1 MITRKFKNIDDF
13 IISQPEDVQS
23 KLKNI
28 RNLIRKAVPKSE
40 EAISYDIP
48 TFKLNGHYV
57 IWFAAYKEFISIYP
71 LPTGSAALRKEMA
84 PFVKGKGT
92 LHFPLTEPIPYDL
105 IKKIA
110 LARMKE
116 SQGE

>member
-13 IISQPEDVQS
+13 IITQPEDVQP
-23 KLKNI
+23 KLENI
-28 RNLIRKAVPKSE
+28 RHLVRKAIPKSE
-40 EAISYDIP
+40 EAISYNIP

-57 IWFAAYKEFISIYP
+57 IWFAAHKAFISIYP
-71 LPTGSAALRKEMA
+71 IPTGSTALRKEME

-92 LHFPLTEPIPYDL
+92 LQFPLTKPIPYDL

-116 SQGE
+116 SQEE